1 MRLVYRVCVPV
12 TRPDCAKIL
21 AQNLKVVQK
30 AFLGLAKP
38 KRLMQTKKL
47 KLLVESSTREVDLA
61 ELTPSHIEAALSGDL
76 DELGVH
82 LVMLERDIA
91 VAGTKV
97 KVHCH
102 CLTVDANGRIKVA
115 RLAEYMRDCL
125 IDYTVPKSRIEEA
138 RRRDAE
144 KRSSSAMVQLH
155 YVAKNAFTDLDL
167 SGEGGE
173 LLLFL
178 LAERF
183 LRMPQILCKMDL
195 KTDSRMHY
203 HGADGVYAKVDDD
216 GVLSLFWGESKLYND
231 PSAAIRM
238 CLNSLSPFLLQPDSE
253 EAERE
258 RDLVLLSDKAD
269 LNDPKITA
277 ALQKYFDKKSPASNR
292 VRYCAVA
299 LVGFDVDFYPGPNVE
314 AVADDIAAAART
326 AISGWLSQIANRI
339 ATETLH
345 QFNIEFFC
353 VPLPSAKG
361 FRDEFK
367 KALGLQ

>member
-1 MRLVYRVCVPV
+1 MHIENGLIRV
-12 TRPDCAKIL
+12 KQL
-21 AQNLKVVQK
+21 
-30 AFLGLAKP
+30 
-38 KRLMQTKKL
+38 
-47 KLLVESSTREVDLA
+47 TREDDLP

-82 LVMLERDIA
+82 LVMLERDII
-91 VAGTKV
+91 VADTKV
-97 KVHCH
+97 NVHCH

-125 IDYTVPKSRIEEA
+125 IDYTIPKRRIEEA
-138 RRRDAE
+138 RKRDAE
-144 KRSSSAMVQLH
+144 KRSSSAIVQLH
-155 YVAKNAFTDLDL
+155 YVAKNAFTDLDN

-183 LRMPQILCKMDL
+183 LRMPQIICKMDL
-195 KTDSRMHY
+195 KTDTRVHY
-203 HGADGVYAKVDDD
+203 HGADGVYARVDDD
-216 GVLSLFWGESKLYND
+216 GILSLFWGESKLYND

-253 EAERE
+253 SAERE
-258 RDLVLLSDKAD
+258 RDLILLSDKAD
-269 LNDPKITA
+269 LSNPEITA
-277 ALQKYFDKKSPASNR
+277 ALRRYFDRNSPASNR

-299 LVGFDVDFYPGPNVE
+299 LVGFDANFYPGPDVG
-314 AVADDIAAAART
+314 AVADDIAAAARSAMT
-326 AISGWLSQIANRI
+326 GWINQISNRVSI
-339 ATETLH
+339 ETL
-345 QFNIEFFC
+345 QRFQIEFFC
-353 VPLPSAKG
+353 VPLPSAQG